1 MRRLLRSNLL
11 FVAGALSAAS
21 SSHAI
26 EYFVD
31 ASVGVDSASGSAL
44 APWATLARAATAV
57 NPGDIITVR
66 AGNYRG
72 AEFTRSGTAALPI
85 TLRAAL
91 GALVSINQD
100 ISAARPDGINLE
112 GASHMLV
119 EGFTINGR
127 GRAGIRAVLC
137 NNVTIRNNQM
147 DANGRWG
154 ILTGFCNDLRIENNV
169 ATNSVIEHGIYVSN
183 SGDRPVIRN
192 NLISGNN
199 ANGIHMNGDL
209 SAGGDGVISD
219 ALVENNIIFNNGTAG
234 GSGINMDGVQNSLIR
249 NNLIYG
255 SRASGISLYQ
265 IDGGQASTGNRVLNN
280 TVIIASSGRWA
291 LNIQD
296 AAINNTVRNN
306 IILNDHPTRGAID
319 ISSSS
324 LPGFSSNNNV
334 AISRFTINGG
344 STILNLAQWQAQTG
358 QDTNSRVAGP
368 SQLFVAALN
377 FRLSPTS
384 PAIDAGELRAD
395 VPSDLEGNPRPSGS
409 THDIGA
415 YEANMDAIYRNG
427 FE

>member
-1 MRRLLRSNLL
+1 MSRLLRSKLL
-11 FVAGALSAAS
+11 LVACAVSATPLSY
-21 SSHAI
+21 AI

-31 ASVGVDSASGSAL
+31 ASLGVDSASGSAI
-44 APWATLARAATAV
+44 APWATLERAATAV

-85 TLRAAL
+85 TLRAAS
-91 GALVSINQD
+91 GALVNINQD
-100 ISAARPDGINLE
+100 ISATRRHGINLE
-112 GASHMLV
+112 GASHMIV
-119 EGFTINGR
+119 EGFTVNGR
-127 GRAGIRAVLC
+127 GLAGIRAVLC
-137 NNVTIRNNQM
+137 DNVTIRNNRT

-199 ANGIHMNGDL
+199 ANGIHMNGDF
-209 SAGGDGVISD
+209 SAGGDGVISN
-219 ALVENNIIFNNGTAG
+219 ALVENNIIFNNGTGG

-255 SRASGISLYQ
+255 SRASGMSLYQ
-265 IDGGQASTGNRVLNN
+265 IDGGGASTGNRVLNN
-280 TVIIASSGRWA
+280 TIIVSSAGRWA

-306 IILNDHPTRGAID
+306 IFLSDHASRGAID
-319 ISSSS
+319 ISSNS
-324 LPGFSSNNNV
+324 LTGFSSNNNV
-334 AISRFTINGG
+334 AISRFTTNGG

-358 QDTNSRVAGP
+358 QDANSRVANA
-368 SQLFVAALN
+368 SQLFVGTTD
-377 FRLSPTS
+377 FHLSSTA
-384 PAIDAGELRAD
+384 PAIDAGELRVD

-409 THDIGA
+409 THDAGA
-415 YEANMDAIYRNG
+415 YEVNMDAIYRNG